1 MLNTAVRRFFQRATR
16 PNPYDEVVAKN
27 SRAAAHL
34 IGGRRTSSWWRV
46 VVLVLL
52 ALLLTFGT
60 ALWSAW
66 ARYQGNITRADID
79 DLVPSAAAA
88 EPVDPSA
95 GRPLNILV
103 LGSDVRSG
111 ASDIDNAGESGE
123 VGGMRADTTMIMH
136 ISADRSR
143 VDIVSVPRDTLVD
156 IPSCT
161 IRTSSGGSETVT
173 TRPAPET
180 MFNSA
185 FAIGGQYG
193 DVASAAACTMTT
205 LHQMTGITFNGY
217 IVVDFASFISTVDAL
232 GGVPMYFADDLYDE
246 RAGLDIASGC
256 RLLNGTQALA
266 LARARYSVGD
276 GSDISRIGRQHELVS
291 AVAAEALRSN
301 LLTDFGRLM
310 RLLDAATQSLQTSQ
324 EIGSISNIVGLA
336 NSLRSIDPANIRF
349 WTMPFAWAGNR
360 VVATDSAEYVWEALR
375 RDVPV
380 RAEKNADGVFI
391 GLPPEGSPDALP
403 STAAGATPSAGITAA
418 GSEGASGAAGGADSD
433 TAATDANSES
443 TPTPASPGAD
453 ETASATSPTTAQ
465 STESAPVC
473 TRENAIP

>member
-46 VVLVLL
+46 VLLVLL

-95 GRPLNILV
+95 GRPLNILI

-111 ASDIDNAGESGE
+111 DSDIDNAGESGE

-173 TRPAPET
+173 TRPAP
-180 MFNSA
+180 
-185 FAIGGQYG
+185 
-193 DVASAAACTMTT
+193 
-205 LHQMTGITFNGY
+205 
-217 IVVDFASFISTVDAL
+217 
-232 GGVPMYFADDLYDE
+232 
-246 RAGLDIASGC
+246 
-256 RLLNGTQALA
+256 
-266 LARARYSVGD
+266 
-276 GSDISRIGRQHELVS
+276 
-291 AVAAEALRSN
+291 
-301 LLTDFGRLM
+301 
-310 RLLDAATQSLQTSQ
+310 
-324 EIGSISNIVGLA
+324 
-336 NSLRSIDPANIRF
+336 
-349 WTMPFAWAGNR
+349 
-360 VVATDSAEYVWEALR
+360 
-375 RDVPV
+375 
-380 RAEKNADGVFI
+380 
-391 GLPPEGSPDALP
+391 
-403 STAAGATPSAGITAA
+403 
-418 GSEGASGAAGGADSD
+418 
-433 TAATDANSES
+433 
-443 TPTPASPGAD
+443 
-453 ETASATSPTTAQ
+453 
-465 STESAPVC
+465 
-473 TRENAIP
+473 